1 MSSSSWSCRRQE
13 AKTTNE
19 HERNIHYIF
28 GTEADGLRVTMD
40 AEGRLV
46 YSMPRKKSK
55 RREPVDDQEVKG
67 AAAE

>member
-1 MSSSSWSCRRQE
+1 M
-13 AKTTNE
+13 NE
-19 HERNIHYIF
+19 HERNIHFIF
-28 GTEADGLRVTMD
+28 GAEVNGLRVTTD

-55 RREPVDDQEVKG
+55 RRERVDDQEVRS

>member
-1 MSSSSWSCRRQE
+1 M
-13 AKTTNE
+13 T
-19 HERNIHYIF
+19 ERERMIREII
-28 GTEADGLRVTMD
+28 GPAADGLRITTD

-55 RREPVDDQEVKG
+55 RRERVDDQEVTG

>member
-1 MSSSSWSCRRQE
+1 M
-13 AKTTNE
+13 NE
-19 HERNIHYIF
+19 HERNIHFIF
-28 GTEADGLRVTMD
+28 GTEADGRRVTMD

-55 RREPVDDQEVKG
+55 RRERVDDQEVKG

>member
-1 MSSSSWSCRRQE
+1 M
-13 AKTTNE
+13 NE
-19 HERNIHYIF
+19 HERNIHFIF
-28 GTEADGLRVTMD
+28 GAEVNGLRVTMD

-55 RREPVDDQEVKG
+55 RRERVDDQEVKG

>member
-1 MSSSSWSCRRQE
+1 M
-13 AKTTNE
+13 NE
-19 HERNIHYIF
+19 HERNIHFIF

-55 RREPVDDQEVKG
+55 RRERVDDQEVKG